1 MDVILPIPSEI
12 NKRKEISNDI
22 KEIIDNKT
30 ELRKKIIKLS
40 INYFS
45 D

>member
-12 NKRKEISNDI
+12 NKRKEISKYI

-30 ELRKKIIKLS
+30 EIRKKIDKLS

>member
-1 MDVILPIPSEI
+1 
-12 NKRKEISNDI
+12 KAISKYI

-30 ELRKKIIKLS
+30 EIRKKINKLS

>member
-12 NKRKEISNDI
+12 NKRKAISKYI

-30 ELRKKIIKLS
+30 EIRKKINKLS

>member
-1 MDVILPIPSEI
+1 MDVLLPIPSEI

-22 KEIIDNKT
+22 KEIIDSKT

-40 INYFS
+40 INSFI